1 MRVFRAKA
9 PLRVS
14 FAGGGTDVPP
24 FPEQEGGLVLS
35 ATINRYAYGA
45 LVPRSDSKIQIESVD
60 FGMALNYGAEDEIL
74 FDGRLDLAK
83 AAIRKLGR
91 GGYDLFLHSDAPP
104 GSGLG
109 SSSAVMVA
117 LIGLLK
123 EFHGRPL
130 TDYEVAE
137 LAFDLERKDLG
148 IQGGLQDQ
156 YAATFGGFNFI
167 EFEGDRV
174 IVNPLRISPEVIHE
188 LEHNMVLV
196 YTGKTRSSDGIIADQ
211 SNRWQA
217 GEERALAGLRAGK
230 DLAVAMK
237 NALLQRRLDDFGDLL
252 GSAWEEKK
260 KMSPKIS
267 NDFIDEAYAEARK
280 HGALGGKVTGAGG
293 GGYML
298 FCCPFQRKHQ
308 VASALSAMGGQ
319 IAAFEFTP
327 NGLTTWSIHEREH
340 SRTQRHRG
348 ARLRADGRP
357 PDQGRHPAARA

>member
-1 MRVFRAKA
+1 MRVIRAKA

-24 FPEQEGGLVLS
+24 FPEREGGLVLS

-45 LVPRSDSKIQIESVD
+45 LAPRDDMQVGLESVD
-60 FGMALNYGAEDEIL
+60 FGLSLNYGVDEEII

-91 GGYDLFLHSDAPP
+91 GGFDLFLHSNAPP

-123 EFHGRPL
+123 EYHGQPL
-130 TDYEVAE
+130 TDYDVAQ
-137 LAFDLERKDLG
+137 LAFDLERKELG
-148 IQGGLQDQ
+148 IAGGLQDQ

-174 IVNPLRISPEVIHE
+174 IVNPLRIPPDVVHE
-188 LEHNMVLV
+188 LEHNMLLC
-196 YTGKTRSSDGIIADQ
+196 YTGKTRSSDRIIEDQ
-211 SNRWQA
+211 TSRWEGGDEQ
-217 GEERALAGLRAGK
+217 ALAGLRAGK
-230 DLAVAMK
+230 ELAVAMK
-237 NALLQRRLDDFGDLL
+237 NALLQRRLNDFGDLL

-260 KMSPKIS
+260 KMSPRIS
-267 NDFIDEAYAEARK
+267 NDFIDTAYEEARK
-280 HGALGGKVTGAGG
+280 QGALGGKVTGAGG

-298 FCCPFQRKHQ
+298 FYCPFQRKHH
-308 VASALSAMGGQ
+308 VANALIAMNGVVTE
-319 IAAFEFTP
+319 FEFTS
-327 NGLTTWSIHEREH
+327 NGLTTWSVHE
-340 SRTQRHRG
+340 
-348 ARLRADGRP
+348 
-357 PDQGRHPAARA
+357 